1 MEETIFL
8 ELYNQNHYNEL
19 IKYNLP
25 KDQINF
31 TALPAKAIE
40 QLSKRKD
47 QENLKAITIL
57 LAEKPIGFFVLDY
70 GKDKLELTDNI
81 NSLLLRSLSM
91 NPFYQGKGYGKKA
104 MYLLDEFIKCNYT
117 DIEELVL
124 AVNFKNKLAYQLYLK
139 VGYEDNGKT
148 RKWLQGFQYLLKK
161 KLI

>member
-8 ELYNQNHYNEL
+8 KSYNQSHYDEL
-19 IKYNLP
+19 IKFDLP
-25 KDQINF
+25 QNQINF
-31 TALPAKAIE
+31 TALPAHAIE
-40 QLSKRKD
+40 QMNKRVD
-47 QENLKAITIL
+47 RENLKAVTIIL
-57 LAEKPIGFFVLDY
+57 KDKPIGFFVLDY

-91 NPFYQGKGYGKKA
+91 NPLYQGKGYGKKA

-148 RKWLQGFQYLLKK
+148 RKWLQGFQHLLKK